1 MNSFRISVFALAA
14 LGSVLYSH
22 ARTLD
27 PQEALKVAIQR
38 PVSAML
44 KAPANNFNHVYTL
57 TDSAL
62 SIPTVYVYASRS
74 GSGYLMASASDRT
87 VALLGY
93 SATGDFNASDINP
106 ELDYWLNYYSAQV
119 AQVEANPDIIMTA
132 ARADESRVDID
143 PLISTNWNQTA
154 PYNQDCPEVL
164 GQRSVTG
171 CVPTAFA
178 QIMRYHQWPVSNGT
192 GENSYTWKVVNQHG
206 LIEEFTESMDFS
218 TVKFDWSLMP
228 DRLTSESTKE
238 QIDEVAALMYA
249 CGVMSEARYTYFAT
263 AASENT
269 ALIGLLRHMD
279 YDKSATVEHREYYSL
294 DGWAELIYNEL
305 AEKRPV
311 VFSGQTGPS
320 AHDTGHT
327 FICDGYQGSD
337 GYFHFNWGWGGYSD
351 AYFALTDLTPNEGG
365 TGAGDY
371 ENGYNWK
378 QTACVGIKPS
388 NGNSDYALMLAQEDN
403 LDVDE
408 NIYGREDWVELSGKF
423 INISLVPVSF
433 YFGLKLTN
441 YDNPE
446 AVTYIYNSAQPE
458 PEELGANY
466 FWQYAYVHANLF
478 PIGKYYVSAVYKL
491 SLDGEWHDFIYPY
504 GLETKSIVVEAN
516 NEYVA
521 FNGVTP
527 PTIKPLKLIN
537 KDMSVAA
544 TQFPK
549 SSEIVL
555 TGIFWNQSSSSS
567 IAGRCGLKFVDI
579 DNRETVYYAPST
591 HTFKLK
597 PTEYLSK
604 WYGDARNVP
613 AGKYIVTP
621 VFQING
627 ESEWLDFEYQDLII
641 HSLTCEVTEDVVKFY
656 EIDGISDIIIDSVWT
671 DTRYFDL
678 MGHEVE
684 SPSAGIYIRVR
695 GGKAEK
701 VYFE

>member
-1 MNSFRISVFALAA
+1 MNRFRLSVFALAA
-14 LGSVLYSH
+14 LGSIFYSH
-22 ARTLD
+22 GRTLD
-27 PQEALKVAIQR
+27 PQEALSIAIQR

-44 KAPANNFNHVYTL
+44 KAPANNFTHVYTL

-62 SIPTVYVYASRS
+62 SIPTVYVYSSRS
-74 GSGYLMASASDRT
+74 ASGYLIASASDRT
-87 VALLGY
+87 VPLLGY
-93 SATGDFNASDINP
+93 STTGDFNDSDINP

-119 AQVEANPDIIMTA
+119 AEVEANPGVMMTA
-132 ARADESRVDID
+132 ARTDESRADIE
-143 PLISTNWNQTA
+143 PLVATNWNQTA

-178 QIMRYHQWPVSNGT
+178 QIMRYHQWPIGNGT
-192 GENSYTWKVVNQHG
+192 GENSYTWKVANQHG
-206 LIEEFTESMDFS
+206 LIEEYTESMDFA
-218 TVKFDWSLMP
+218 TMKFDWSLMP

-238 QIDEVAALMYA
+238 QIDAVAALMHA
-249 CGVMSEARYTYFAT
+249 CGVMSEARYTYSAT
-263 AASENT
+263 ASSEYT
-269 ALIGLLRHMD
+269 ALLGLLRHMD

-294 DGWAELIYNEL
+294 DGWAELIYHEL

-320 AHDTGHT
+320 TLDSGHT
-327 FICDGYQGSD
+327 FICDGYQSSD

-351 AYFALTDLTPNEGG
+351 AYFALTDLTPNGGG

-378 QTACVGIKPS
+378 QTACIGIKPS
-388 NGNSDYALMLAQEDN
+388 TGNTDYAIVLSQENN
-403 LDVDE
+403 LGVVE

-423 INISLVPVSF
+423 INLSLVPVSF
-433 YFGLKLTN
+433 YFGLKLTD

-446 AVTYIYNSAQPE
+446 AVTYIYSSAQPE

-466 FWQYAYVHANLF
+466 FWQYAYVDADLF
-478 PIGKYYVSAVYKL
+478 PVGKYYVSPVYKL
-491 SLDGEWHDFIYPY
+491 SLGDEWSDFIYPY
-504 GLETKSIVVEAN
+504 GLETKSILAEAN

-537 KDMSVAA
+537 EDMSAAA

-555 TGIFWNQSSSSS
+555 TGIFWNQSSYST
-567 IAGRCGLKFVDI
+567 IAGRCGLKFMDI
-579 DNRETVYYAPST
+579 DNRETVYYASST
-591 HTFKLK
+591 HTFNLVSHG
-597 PTEYLSK
+597 YLDK
-604 WYGDARNVP
+604 WYGDAQNVP
-613 AGKYIVTP
+613 DGKYIVTP
-621 VFQING
+621 VFQLHG
-627 ESEWLDFEYQDLII
+627 ESEWLDFEYQEWII
-641 HSLTCEVTEDVVKFY
+641 HSLTCEVTGDAVKFY
-656 EIDGISDIIIDSVWT
+656 EIDGISDIVSDPAST
-671 DTRYFDL
+671 DLRYFDL
-678 MGHEVE
+678 MGNEVE
-684 SPSAGIYIRVR
+684 NPSSGIYIRIT

-701 VYFE
+701 VYFK